1 MNKIFRVI
9 WSHAQQAWVVVSEL
23 VKSYTKTSAYTDKRA
38 QVCTSDYFLDKQQD
52 KFKLSLL
59 SLVLLGIFFNPV
71 AGSTTDSSYF
81 QHGATYGN
89 KHRSDAGTIGI
100 GRQSTAG
107 RWILFAIGQHT
118 KADGR
123 TVVAIGYSAVTT
135 DLGSPVAIGGHTSAN
150 GESAIAI
157 GVHSS
162 SGGKESIV
170 LGHKANTTTG
180 QTVVIGAHASAKGQQ
195 SVAIGADTKADGYG
209 SISIGGDDL
218 NTTKYSKGSH
228 FSTTAKGKASVAI
241 GGMSLAGGEGSIVLG
256 PVASASHTEGIAIG
270 ARSKSTA
277 EYGIAVGGGAA
288 AGKNAVAVGRESKGT
303 GTNSIAIGNSAR
315 TTGADSVVVGANINV
330 TDGQLVAIGYQAS
343 AKSRSTA
350 LGYKASAGG
359 RSSVAVGEEAKTT
372 PDRATALGNNTVVSV
387 GGGVALGYGSNANT
401 AGGVE
406 GLKQNHSV
414 TTEPSTDK
422 NGFKSTGSVDNNP
435 IGAVSVGVG
444 SGNKLIKRQITNVAA
459 GKELTDAVNV
469 AQLKSLTMKI
479 GGDSNVNNPKVGI
492 WDGKLEVKGTN
503 GEIKTNA
510 SGSTITISLDDKIK
524 KQLADA
530 KAGSLTFKGEKTGT
544 GTITNDVSGQK
555 WNANQDKTVTITSK
569 ETYQN
574 GGVRYKGDNI
584 EIYRK
589 NLNNG
594 NTEFHVLMKDT
605 PTFSSVQ
612 YGNNGP
618 KITSTGGN
626 LKVTGANGTSPVKIT
641 NLAQGTQNN
650 DAVNYMQFSNAGW
663 KLAIA
668 QGTGGQATPPTAHL
682 IKIGDTA
689 TFTAGNNIKLEQNNG
704 NITISTIGKL
714 IKKTESLANGDL
726 KITYTDDTHDTI
738 AKGKDGKNGEKGEK
752 GDGGEQGSAGPRG
765 EAGPA
770 GSPGSQ
776 GATGPVGPKG
786 DAGAKGDRGERGE
799 AGAVGPQDPAGATG
813 SAGPAG
819 ARGEQGSKGD
829 TGPKGDPG
837 PKGEAGSTGPVG
849 PVDPKGE
856 KGDQDS
862 MGPAEPQGPTA
873 PKGEKGDTGQSGETG
888 PAGPAGAKGDK
899 SDTGPAGPVGP
910 GGEPGPKGEQGIP
923 GVAGPKG
930 DRGEAGPMGPQG
942 PQGTAGAQE
951 PKGDKG
957 DPGQAGPAGPQG
969 PASPTGSQ
977 GPAGP
982 TGSQGPAGPTGPTGS
997 QGPAGP
1003 TGPAG
1008 PQGPTGPTGPAGPK
1022 GENVGRGL
1030 GLKDDAESNKTAL
1043 TPTDAQKAIA
1053 GDNKDGKGGLLA
1065 QTGNAL
1071 NNVATVKDLQAI
1083 AQAGLD
1089 LTGNNADTTVHR
1101 PLGTKLTVEGEGKW
1115 NGKDSAANNLYVE
1128 AQEADNKLVVKM
1140 NKDLTNLNSVTL
1152 GTATMTGDKNT
1163 INLTGAGEKVEE
1175 EFVKWDPVTKQPIR
1189 DENGNLQKYKEKV
1202 DPRVKLS
1209 GIADGDISP
1218 NSTDAV
1224 NGRQVYVLTNRI
1236 RFFHTNDGHNAEK
1249 QINHKS
1255 NTVDSRASGSY
1266 STAVGYKAHA
1276 KGESSVALGNGAT
1289 AGEQGVAIGHGAVA
1303 SGKQS
1308 ISIGTG
1314 NVVSGNNSG
1323 AIGDPNTIKA
1333 DRSYALGN
1341 NNQVN
1346 AGQSDVFVVGNNVKN
1361 TTSNSVFLGTNSGYV
1376 AAGATT
1382 AGAGALESQVT
1393 GGVYNAYAGGKA
1405 TEVVG
1410 VVSVG
1415 NVDSNGKME
1424 TRRIQNVAPGLIS
1437 EQSTDAI
1444 NGSQLYSLISQHK
1457 VHMGDIHN
1465 KINRNNKALRAGIAG
1480 SNAAAGLP
1488 QVYLPGKSMV
1498 AASAGTFK
1506 GQSALAVGYSRAS
1519 DNGKLILKLQ
1529 GNANTSGE
1537 MGGSVGVGYQW

>member
-9 WSHAQQAWVVVSEL
+9 WSHVQQAWVVVSEL
-23 VKSYTKTSAYTDKRA
+23 VKSHTKTSACTDKRA
-38 QVCTSDYFLDKQQD
+38 EVCTSDYFLDKQQD

-59 SLVLLGIFFNPV
+59 SLVLLGIFFSPV

-81 QHGATYGN
+81 RHGATYGN
-89 KHRSDAGTIGI
+89 KHKSDAGTIGI

-107 RWILFAIGQHT
+107 PGSIAIGQHT

-135 DLGSPVAIGGHTSAN
+135 DMGSPVAIGGHTKAN

-170 LGHKANTTTG
+170 LGHKANTTAG

-218 NTTKYSKGSH
+218 KTTKYGKGSH
-228 FSTTAKGKASVAI
+228 SSTTAKGNASVAI

-256 PVASASHTEGIAIG
+256 PVASASKDEGIAIG

-277 EYGIAVGGGAA
+277 DYGIAVGGGAT

-303 GTNSIAIGNSAR
+303 GANSIAIGNLAR

-359 RSSVAVGEEAKTT
+359 KHSVAVGEEAKTT
-372 PDRATALGNNTVVSV
+372 PDRATALGNNTVVTV
-387 GGGVALGYGSNANT
+387 GGGVALGYGSRAET
-401 AGGVE
+401 QGGIE
-406 GLKQNHSV
+406 GAKQTYSV
-414 TTEPSTDK
+414 TTAASSVD
-422 NGFKSTGSVDNNP
+422 NGFKSTEKVDGNK

-444 SGNKLIKRQITNVAA
+444 SGNKLIKRQIVNVAA
-459 GKELTDAVNV
+459 GTQDTDAVNV

-479 GGDSNVNNPKVGI
+479 SGNTNAGTQPKVGL
-492 WDGKLEVKGTN
+492 WDGTLKVKGDN
-503 GEIKTNA
+503 GLTSHASGDTITVKLKPDVKNKIDKIDGLETKINKGITFKGDHALQTDSIKLGETLNVEGRDNETVVTAKNKKLVIGLDIGVIKQLAQIDAKMSSFKIKTNNTEA
-510 SGSTITISLDDKIK
+510 TIKD
-524 KQLADA
+524 
-530 KAGSLTFKGEKTGT
+530 
-544 GTITNDVSGQK
+544 
-555 WNANQDKTVTITSK
+555 
-569 ETYQN
+569 
-574 GGVRYKGDNI
+574 
-584 EIYRK
+584 
-589 NLNNG
+589 G
-594 NTEFHVLMKDT
+594 NTI
-605 PTFSSVQ
+605 Q
-612 YGNNGP
+612 
-618 KITSTGGN
+618 
-626 LKVTGANGTSPVKIT
+626 
-641 NLAQGTQNN
+641 
-650 DAVNYMQFSNAGW
+650 
-663 KLAIA
+663 
-668 QGTGGQATPPTAHL
+668 
-682 IKIGDTA
+682 
-689 TFTAGNNIKLEQNNG
+689 FTAGSNIKLEQTNG
-704 NITISTIGKL
+704 KITISTIGKL
-714 IKKTESLANGDL
+714 IKETKILADGGL
-726 KITYTDDTHDTI
+726 KITYTDGSSDTI

-776 GATGPVGPKG
+776 GATG
-786 DAGAKGDRGERGE
+786 
-799 AGAVGPQDPAGATG
+799 

-837 PKGEAGSTGPVG
+837 PKGEAGSTGSMG

-856 KGDQDS
+856 KGDQGS

-873 PKGEKGDTGQSGETG
+873 PKGEKGDTGQRGETG

-899 SDTGPAGPVGP
+899 SDTGPAGPAGP
-910 GGEPGPKGEQGIP
+910 RGEPGPKGEQGIP

-969 PASPTGSQ
+969 PAS
-977 GPAGP
+977 P

-1065 QTGNAL
+1065 QTGDAL

-1083 AQAGLD
+1083 AQAGLA

-1128 AQEADNKLVVKM
+1128 AQVADNKLVVKM

-1152 GTATMTGDKNT
+1152 DTATMTGDKNT

-1175 EFVKWDPVTKQPIR
+1175 EFVKWDPVTKQPIL

-1224 NGRQVYVLTNRI
+1224 NGRQVYVLTYGMK
-1236 RFFHTNDGHNAEK
+1236 FFHTNDGHNAEE

>member
-9 WSHAQQAWVVVSEL
+9 WSHVQQAWVVVSEL

-59 SLVLLGIFFNPV
+59 SLVLLGIFFSPV

-89 KHRSDAGTIGI
+89 KHKSDAGTIGI

-107 RWILFAIGQHT
+107 PGSIAIGQHT

-135 DLGSPVAIGGHTSAN
+135 DMGSPVAIGGHTSAN

-218 NTTKYSKGSH
+218 KTTKYHANNSNH
-228 FSTTAKGKASVAI
+228 IPTTASGKASVAI
-241 GGMSLAGGEGSIVLG
+241 GGMSVARGEGSIVLG

-303 GTNSIAIGNSAR
+303 GANSIAIGNSAK
-315 TTGADSVVVGANINV
+315 TTGVDSVVVGANINV

-359 RSSVAVGEEAKTT
+359 KHSVAVGEEAKTT

-406 GLKQNHSV
+406 GLKQAHSV
-414 TTEPSTDK
+414 TTEPSTDA
-422 NGFKSTGSVDNNP
+422 NGFKSTEKVDGNK
-435 IGAVSVGVG
+435 IGAVSVGLG

-689 TFTAGNNIKLEQNNG
+689 TFTAGNNIKLEQKNG

-714 IKKTESLANGDL
+714 IKETKILADGGL
-726 KITYTDDTHDTI
+726 KITYTDGSSDTI

-786 DAGAKGDRGERGE
+786 DAGVAGVKGDRGDRGE
-799 AGAVGPQDPAGATG
+799 AGAVGPQD
-813 SAGPAG
+813 
-819 ARGEQGSKGD
+819 
-829 TGPKGDPG
+829 
-837 PKGEAGSTGPVG
+837 
-849 PVDPKGE
+849 
-856 KGDQDS
+856 
-862 MGPAEPQGPTA
+862 
-873 PKGEKGDTGQSGETG
+873 

-982 TGSQGPAGPTGPTGS
+982 TG
-997 QGPAGP
+997 
-1003 TGPAG
+1003 PAG

-1065 QTGNAL
+1065 QTG
-1071 NNVATVKDLQAI
+1071 
-1083 AQAGLD
+1083 
-1089 LTGNNADTTVHR
+1089 
-1101 PLGTKLTVEGEGKW
+1101 
-1115 NGKDSAANNLYVE
+1115 
-1128 AQEADNKLVVKM
+1128 
-1140 NKDLTNLNSVTL
+1140 
-1152 GTATMTGDKNT
+1152 
-1163 INLTGAGEKVEE
+1163 
-1175 EFVKWDPVTKQPIR
+1175 
-1189 DENGNLQKYKEKV
+1189 
-1202 DPRVKLS
+1202 
-1209 GIADGDISP
+1209 
-1218 NSTDAV
+1218 DA
-1224 NGRQVYVLTNRI
+1224 
-1236 RFFHTNDGHNAEK
+1236 
-1249 QINHKS
+1249 
-1255 NTVDSRASGSY
+1255 
-1266 STAVGYKAHA
+1266 
-1276 KGESSVALGNGAT
+1276 
-1289 AGEQGVAIGHGAVA
+1289 
-1303 SGKQS
+1303 
-1308 ISIGTG
+1308 
-1314 NVVSGNNSG
+1314 
-1323 AIGDPNTIKA
+1323 
-1333 DRSYALGN
+1333 
-1341 NNQVN
+1341 
-1346 AGQSDVFVVGNNVKN
+1346 
-1361 TTSNSVFLGTNSGYV
+1361 
-1376 AAGATT
+1376 
-1382 AGAGALESQVT
+1382 
-1393 GGVYNAYAGGKA
+1393 
-1405 TEVVG
+1405 
-1410 VVSVG
+1410 
-1415 NVDSNGKME
+1415 
-1424 TRRIQNVAPGLIS
+1424 
-1437 EQSTDAI
+1437 
-1444 NGSQLYSLISQHK
+1444 
-1457 VHMGDIHN
+1457 
-1465 KINRNNKALRAGIAG
+1465 
-1480 SNAAAGLP
+1480 
-1488 QVYLPGKSMV
+1488 
-1498 AASAGTFK
+1498 
-1506 GQSALAVGYSRAS
+1506 
-1519 DNGKLILKLQ
+1519 
-1529 GNANTSGE
+1529 
-1537 MGGSVGVGYQW
+1537 